1 MSKSKKK
8 IKIETVEGIFTSTD
22 RGFGFVTIEGIEE
35 DIFVKAKDV
44 ADAMH
49 NDKVLVELVPATG
62 KGKNGQLHREGK
74 IIKILEHNL
83 KEVVGT
89 FQRSKNFG
97 FVVPDNSRITDDFF
111 VAKENINGALD
122 GQKVRLEITEYPR
135 KNKSPEGKVVEILGF
150 KDDPG
155 VDILSI
161 VESFGI
167 IHEFPEKV
175 VNQAQRIPQ
184 EISEADTFGREDLR
198 DVKMVTIDGDDTKDY
213 DDAVSVRRIGDHYE
227 LGVHIADVA
236 NYVQESSALDKQALK
251 RGTSIYLCDRVI
263 PMLPR
268 ELSNG
273 ICSLNEGVDR
283 LTLSCIME
291 VDKYGKVINH
301 RIVESVICVNRR
313 MTYNIVAD
321 ILDNENSPYREEY
334 ADFVED
340 FELMKELALI
350 LKDIRHKRGSID
362 FDIPES
368 KISLYENGRPKEIK
382 AYDRNIATKIIEEF
396 MLLANETVATHYFWM
411 EAPFLY
417 RTHDVPSPDKIE
429 KLNILINNFGFHLK
443 GQKEDIHPK
452 EIQSLLEK
460 IEGTEAENFI
470 SRITLR
476 SMMQAKYSVEATG
489 HFGLA
494 SKYYSHFTS
503 PIRRY
508 PDLYI
513 HRIIKDDIRGRLDE
527 RKIGHYAAISE
538 EIAKKTSEAERRA
551 VEVERETNKLKK
563 CQYMS
568 ERVGKEYEGIISGI
582 TSFGIFVELPN
593 TCEGMVRISAMTDD
607 FYHFNEKTYE
617 LIGERSKKIFKL
629 GQTVKICVNQTDE
642 DMRTIDFLMFS

>member
-62 KGKNGQLHREGK
+62 KRKNGQLHREGK

-167 IHEFPEKV
+167 IHKFPEKV

-411 EAPFLY
+411 EVPFLY

-593 TCEGMVRISAMTDD
+593 TCEGMVRISSMTDD
-607 FYHFNEKTYE
+607 FYHFNENTYE